1 MKSKTK
7 LQDLAAA
14 SIAFGVELETAIPV
28 SSGITV
34 GGYHRGLPVTTAQ
47 ATDGTTVA
55 RRHSEL
61 PDGKPN
67 AMARSGINPVRCHA
81 NLCPRSFVDQMRLN
95 ASPASPDSLI
105 KSGRG

>member
-34 GGYHRGLPVTTAQ
+34 G
-47 ATDGTTVA
+47 
-55 RRHSEL
+55 
-61 PDGKPN
+61 
-67 AMARSGINPVRCHA
+67 
-81 NLCPRSFVDQMRLN
+81 
-95 ASPASPDSLI
+95 
-105 KSGRG
+105 